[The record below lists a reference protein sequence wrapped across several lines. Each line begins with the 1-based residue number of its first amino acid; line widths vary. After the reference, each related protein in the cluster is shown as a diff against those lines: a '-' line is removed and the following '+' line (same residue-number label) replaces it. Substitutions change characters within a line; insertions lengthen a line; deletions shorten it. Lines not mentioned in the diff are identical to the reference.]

1 MKLFVIVTFI
11 INLIFTGS
19 VYANVMQG
27 ELFGIQIGKPLS
39 WLEDGCIPYYGL
51 GTEFFDSGLYA
62 EIQRTK
68 DDTALHLRV
77 GMNLLGFEKPF
88 PGGIIYFDTTLRTAT
103 VISTTLK
110 STFTSK
116 ESAYEFAE
124 KYASWFE
131 KQGAKVS
138 KTPMPSW
145 YNSKL
150 STTTGYYYIIVCGD
164 YGAVIS
170 VSLFYENPHV
180 IIRFFEGSPVATSED
195 LKNQRPLEKKA
206 IEEAKNP
213 IIWKYCDK

>member
-11 INLIFTGS
+11 FNLIFTGS

-39 WLEDGCIPYYGL
+39 WLEDGCIPYYGIN
-51 GTEFFDSGLYA
+51 TKWFDCGLYA
-62 EIQRTK
+62 EIPRSK

-77 GMNLLGFEKPF
+77 GMNLFVGFEKPF
-88 PGGIIYFDTTLRTAT
+88 PGGAIYIDTTLKTAT
-103 VISTTLK
+103 VLSIELRSN
-110 STFTSK
+110 FTSN

-138 KTPMPSW
+138 KAP
-145 YNSKL
+145 L
-150 STTTGYYYIIVCGD
+150 LTGNDHIFITCGD
-164 YGAVIS
+164 YGAEMS
-170 VSLFYENPHV
+170 VSLFYKNPHV

-195 LKNQRPLEKKA
+195 LKNERPLHKKA

>member
-11 INLIFTGS
+11 FNLIFTGS

-27 ELFGIQIGKPLS
+27 ELFGIQIGKPLY
-39 WLEDGCIPYYGL
+39 WLKDGCISYYGI
-51 GTEFFDSGLYA
+51 GTKWFDNGLYA
-62 EIQRTK
+62 EIPRSK

-77 GMNLLGFEKPF
+77 GMNFLGFEKPF
-88 PGGIIYFDTTLRTAT
+88 SGGTIFIDTTLKTAT
-103 VISTTLK
+103 VISITLR
-110 STFTSK
+110 SNFTSN

-124 KYASWFE
+124 KYASWFQ

-138 KTPMPSW
+138 KAPLLT
-145 YNSKL
+145 NNDFVF
-150 STTTGYYYIIVCGD
+150 IICGD
-164 YGAVIS
+164 YGAEMR
-170 VSLFYENPHV
+170 VSLFSENPHV